1 MGILGLFGEVQ
12 DDRHTVASGRVKGP
26 CATLRDH
33 GIDPAGLK
41 FTLNHDGSVT
51 VSGRVRDASEC
62 ASICRIIEGMT
73 LVEGVRNDM
82 VVEDGGETRFA
93 GKVRLAG

>member
-1 MGILGLFGEVQ
+1 MGILDLFGKVH
-12 DDRHTVASGRVKGP
+12 DDRQTVADGRIKGP

-41 FTLNHDGSVT
+41 FTQNHDGSVT
-51 VSGRVRDASEC
+51 VSGRVRDESEC
-62 ASICRIIEGMT
+62 ENICRIIEGMA
-73 LVEGVRNDM
+73 LVEGVRNNM
-82 VVEDGGETRFA
+82 VKVNEGGTRVA